1 MLLFIMVTSCSKGD
15 DNTVDPDTTPTAKL
29 PTLRLTTSP
38 KDAFVNEDI
47 AFKVVDEKG
56 NVVID
61 AKLFVNEQALNA
73 TTFSSKTAASFKVY
87 AQKAGFKT
95 SYTVEIRFMDKEDVD
110 AIVTGKMEVYS
121 IYSRDYFQIQK
132 RHEFYL
138 SEKLEAEDKNMGKYN
153 PVLYL
158 VDEMRYYS
166 LYNSSTLLLED
177 KHSTI
182 KYYFKVSSY
191 TNRETVGT
199 LYLDGMIPS
208 NGIKLTLQKK

>member
-56 NVVID
+56 KNVVID

-95 SYTVEIRFMDKEDVD
+95 SNTVEVRFMDKEDVD
-110 AIVTGKMEVYS
+110 VVVTGKWKFIPSTVETIFKFKKDMNFTYRKSWRRKIRIWEN
-121 IYSRDYFQIQK
+121 II
-132 RHEFYL
+132 
-138 SEKLEAEDKNMGKYN
+138 
-153 PVLYL
+153 
-158 VDEMRYYS
+158 RYC
-166 LYNSSTLLLED
+166 TLLMKCVITVCTIQAHYFLRISTQQSSITLKYRAIPIERLLEPY
-177 KHSTI
+177 I
-182 KYYFKVSSY
+182 
-191 TNRETVGT
+191 
-199 LYLDGMIPS
+199 
-208 NGIKLTLQKK
+208 